1 MIGKS
6 YGYNSHLSPKAP
18 PREEAALE
26 ALTEYA
32 LVKN

>member
-1 MIGKS
+1 MVIMVT
-6 YGYNSHLSPKAP
+6 SPT
-18 PREEAALE
+18 REEAALE

>member
-1 MIGKS
+1 MVIIVT
-6 YGYNSHLSPKAP
+6 SPT
-18 PREEAALE
+18 REEAALE